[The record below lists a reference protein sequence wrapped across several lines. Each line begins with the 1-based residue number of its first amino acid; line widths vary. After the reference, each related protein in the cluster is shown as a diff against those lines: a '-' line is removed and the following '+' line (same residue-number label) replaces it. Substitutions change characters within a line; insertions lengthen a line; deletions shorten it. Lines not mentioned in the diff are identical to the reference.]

1 GEVERAHRDGAGLD
15 ALVLPEDLDVF
26 LVAVERATRQ
36 VIGDARLARELLVTG
51 IGVDQLER
59 VLAVAV
65 LEVVVDAFFFH
76 EAAHE
81 IEVGLP
87 ILHAVFPLGIL
98 PGEAIVEHR
107 HRMVGEDL
115 LDDVGDRLFLENLAI
130 GRARQKPEPRAHGHP
145 IFVVAAERFALG
157 KAGDVAV
164 EVAVAT
170 LHELELH
177 RDGLAEQLARLDIT
191 LGRQRRQLEL
201 GGSPELLAP
210 AQRAEEQVLPQLGS
224 ELDHARHHGT
234 HARSK
239 EKSPLRTPRV
249 MAPRGRPATMR
260 ARYSSLIR
268 GKIVLVRIASIMRPP
283 LSTSVQ
289 RETTS
294 FTTASSYVN
303 GTLCCSAMRRA
314 IRPNCRRTMSPR
326 IVSGSG

>member
-1 GEVERAHRDGAGLD
+1 M
-15 ALVLPEDLDVF
+15 
-26 LVAVERATRQ
+26 
-36 VIGDARLARELLVTG
+36 
-51 IGVDQLER
+51 
-59 VLAVAV
+59 LAVAV

-98 PGEAIVEHR
+98 SGEAIVEHR
-107 HRMVGEDL
+107 HRVVREDL

-145 IFVVAAERFALG
+145 IFIVAAERFALG

-210 AQRAEEQVLPQLGS
+210 AQRAKEQVLPQRGS

-249 MAPRGRPATMR
+249 MAP
-260 ARYSSLIR
+260 SLISPKLR
-268 GKIVLVRIASIMRPP
+268 CSVTFKITFSN
-283 LSTSVQ
+283 STAAKP
-289 RETTS
+289 S
-294 FTTASSYVN
+294 FST
-303 GTLCCSAMRRA
+303 
-314 IRPNCRRTMSPR
+314 RT
-326 IVSGSG
+326 V